1 MGGGGGRHRAAEPE
15 KCPKPRPSL
24 SHFFFRS
31 EFYPGI
37 AGAKHPSLRHDL
49 QPSGKKLVFSFRS
62 SLRGQQTHRERERRL
77 SLRGGEAAVE
87 EEQALSGPRK
97 WVWAQAAAAAGRRH
111 VLPTATRW
119 WQLAAAERTLEG
131 GTLGLRLA
139 ELWWSESVD
148 ARAETQFCVYLL

>member
-1 MGGGGGRHRAAEPE
+1 VGGGGGRHRAAEPE

-31 EFYPGI
+31 EFYPGN

-62 SLRGQQTHRERERRL
+62 SLRGQQTHTERERRP
-77 SLRGGEAAVE
+77 SLRGSEAAVE

-111 VLPTATRW
+111 VLPTATR
-119 WQLAAAERTLEG
+119 
-131 GTLGLRLA
+131 
-139 ELWWSESVD
+139 
-148 ARAETQFCVYLL
+148 